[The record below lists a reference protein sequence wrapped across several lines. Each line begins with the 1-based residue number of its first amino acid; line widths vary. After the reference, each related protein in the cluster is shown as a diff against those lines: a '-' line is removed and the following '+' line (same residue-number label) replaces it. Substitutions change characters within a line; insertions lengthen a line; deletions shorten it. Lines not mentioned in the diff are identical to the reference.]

1 MNDATNTMEIKGQV
15 YQVGETQ
22 QVTDKF
28 KKREVILVT
37 EPSSQYP
44 QHIKVQFSQDK
55 CDLADSLQKG
65 QDVTFQINLR
75 GKLYTDKNGNENC
88 ITNLEVWKVEGG
100 QVAPP
105 APQANGAGLPAT
117 DLTDDLPF

>member
-1 MNDATNTMEIKGQV
+1 MRPTQMEIKGQV
-15 YQVGETQ
+15 YQVGTTQ

-28 KKREVILVT
+28 KKREVIIKT
-37 EPSSQYP
+37 EASSQYP

-55 CDLADSLQKG
+55 CELADALRVG

-88 ITNLEVWKVEGG
+88 ITNLEVWKLEAGE
-100 QVAPP
+100 APS
-105 APQANGAGLPAT
+105 NSIGLPST
-117 DLTDDLPF
+117 DLDDTSLPF

>member
-15 YQVGETQ
+15 YQVGTTQ

-55 CDLADSLQKG
+55 CDLADTLQVG
-65 QDVTFQINLR
+65 SDVTFQCNLR

-100 QVAPP
+100 AVAQPS
-105 APQANGAGLPAT
+105 AAAQAAQPEADT
-117 DLTDDLPF
+117 SDLPF

>member
-1 MNDATNTMEIKGQV
+1 MNDATRIMEIKGQV
-15 YQVGETQ
+15 YQVGTTQ
-22 QVTDKF
+22 QVTEKF
-28 KKREVILVT
+28 RKREVIIVT

-55 CDLADSLQKG
+55 CDLADSLRAG

-105 APQANGAGLPAT
+105 QAAASTAAPVT
-117 DLTDDLPF
+117 DDDLPF